1 MNYKGDMYVLCIQGV
16 SKKAANRM
24 LLYWDQG
31 APTHRQASTPL
42 ATGISTRLG
51 PKFVFWLFLTKNERD
66 HALPSHVHVKIGP
79 TALNFG

>member
-31 APTHRQASTPL
+31 APTHQQASTPL
-42 ATGISTRLG
+42 ATGNLNHT
-51 PKFVFWLFLTKNERD
+51 WTKNCFLYTPKPVWSLR
-66 HALPSHVHVKIGP
+66 AMQKSIGS
-79 TALNFG
+79 LVVCL